1 MSQFKRE
8 QFTNE
13 QLAVI
18 DNTDRL
24 NQLFETFSSIAC
36 REDLNLTRKRADM
49 FKLLI
54 LYMSSRKQELINV
67 GIKSNIADKI
77 IKNEIKTLNLVVKE
91 LKNAIQ

>member
-8 QFTNE
+8 QFNKE

-18 DNTDRL
+18 DNTDKL
-24 NQLFETFSSIAC
+24 NQLFEILSSIAC
-36 REDLNLTRKRADM
+36 REDLKLSCKRADM

-54 LYMSSRKQELINV
+54 LYMSSRKQEFVNV
-67 GIKSNIADKI
+67 GIKSYIADKL

-91 LKNAIQ
+91 LKNVIQ

>member
-8 QFTNE
+8 QFTKE

-18 DNTDRL
+18 DNTDKL
-24 NQLFETFSSIAC
+24 NQLFETLSSIAC
-36 REDLNLTRKRADM
+36 REDLKTTRKRADM

-54 LYMSSRKQELINV
+54 LYMSSRKQEFANV
-67 GIKSNIADKI
+67 GIKSNIADKL